1 MEFHKILIAI
11 DKSESAEKV
20 AQSGLELAKQFN
32 SEIALVSIVD
42 HKTNLADDEPTAR
55 EIEEM
60 MDFNFNA
67 SQRRIIEKVFKTF
80 PVSTFVEEGKPA
92 EVILRIAENWH
103 ADVIV
108 MGTHGRKGISH
119 LLMGSVAEEVIRN
132 SKKTCV
138 VIPILND

>member
-11 DKSESAEKV
+11 DKTESAVKV
-20 AQSGLELAKQFN
+20 AKSGLALAEQFN
-32 SEIALVSIVD
+32 SEIALISIVD
-42 HKTNLADDEPTAR
+42 TKANTQDDEPTPR

-60 MDFNFNA
+60 LDFNFNS
-67 SQRRIIEKVFKTF
+67 SQKRLIETIFKDF
-80 PVSTFVEEGKPA
+80 PVRTFIEEGKPA
-92 EVILRIAENWH
+92 EVILRIAEKWH

-119 LLMGSVAEEVIRN
+119 LIMGSVAEEVIRN

-138 VIPILND
+138 VIPIFDA